1 MYKLK
6 MLLLICTLCTSGCY
20 VVHLKNADGVIVN
33 SSDGNQPEKIKK
45 HILWWGKLSEISV
58 STDKCVN
65 SGFAKITVRSNFLGS
80 MVNVLTLGFYR
91 PVTIEYYCN
100 EPCN

>member
-1 MYKLK
+1 MNKIK
-6 MLLLICTLCTSGCY
+6 LLLLVCTLYSTGCY

-33 SSDGNQPEKIKK
+33 STDGNQPEKIKK
-45 HILWWGKLSEISV
+45 HILWWGKFSEISA
-58 STDKCVN
+58 STDKCAG
-65 SGFAKITVRSNFLGS
+65 SGFAKITVKSSIIGS
-80 MVNVLTLGFYR
+80 IVNVLTLGFYR